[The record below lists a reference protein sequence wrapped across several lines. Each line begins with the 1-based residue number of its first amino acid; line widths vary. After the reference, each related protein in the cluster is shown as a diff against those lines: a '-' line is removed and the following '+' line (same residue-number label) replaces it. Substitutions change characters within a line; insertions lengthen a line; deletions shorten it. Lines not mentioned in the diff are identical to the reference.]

1 MSPRGARSLT
11 ATLLLA
17 GMTGCAA
24 MHAQQVDN
32 LRADG
37 QHARADCYELCDPS
51 DLMCLK
57 DCDNAHPRQMSE
69 QQQQQLQQLVDL
81 QAASSSMDPPAGNQP
96 SSNQAPTVTSTTSS
110 SSSQRTLTI
119 NGQTYTGGEHL
130 GRPCGLDNPC
140 PDGYKCHL
148 VTDQSGQCVQ

>member
-1 MSPRGARSLT
+1 
-11 ATLLLA
+11 
-17 GMTGCAA
+17 
-24 MHAQQVDN
+24 
-32 LRADG
+32 
-37 QHARADCYELCDPS
+37 
-51 DLMCLK
+51 MCLK

-81 QAASSSMDPPAGNQP
+81 QAASSSMDSMEPSAGNQP
-96 SSNQAPTVTSTTSS
+96 STNQVPTVTSNTSS
-110 SSSQRTLTI
+110 SSAQRTLTI